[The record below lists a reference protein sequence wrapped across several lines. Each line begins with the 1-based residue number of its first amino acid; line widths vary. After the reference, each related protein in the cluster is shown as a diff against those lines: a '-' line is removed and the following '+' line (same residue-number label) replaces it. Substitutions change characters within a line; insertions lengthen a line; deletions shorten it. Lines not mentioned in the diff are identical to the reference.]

1 MKMGKLEKLFVN
13 SDGHSQSVS
22 QHAEKLLQHTKVR
35 PGQRLLDLGTGNGA
49 VPIYLAKQY
58 GLDVTGVDIDQA
70 QIDIAKANSLGMDGV
85 QFLAL
90 DGTQLPFN
98 DGEFE
103 VAITN
108 KVTHHIPNW
117 QAVVKEMVRVVKPG
131 GYLIYSDLV
140 YPQAL
145 ATVGGSIAS
154 SRAGFPTYK
163 ALKAIL
169 VWNKMTPIYESKV
182 PLHFEGVYQKP
193 VHI

>member
-13 SDGHSQSVS
+13 SDGHSRSVS
-22 QHAEKLLQHTKVR
+22 QHAEKLLQYTQVR
-35 PGQRLLDLGTGNGA
+35 PGQHLLDVGTGNGA
-49 VPIYLAKQY
+49 VPIHLAKQY

-70 QIDIAKANSLGMDGV
+70 QIDRAKANSLGMDGV
-85 QFLAL
+85 QFLTL
-90 DGTQLPFN
+90 DGTRLPFA

-117 QAVVKEMVRVVKPG
+117 QEVVEEMVRVVKPG

-145 ATVGGSIAS
+145 ATVGASIAS

-163 ALKAIL
+163 TLKALL
-169 VWNKMTPIYESKV
+169 VWHKMAPIYESKV

-193 VHI
+193 VHM